1 LEKYVY
7 TIKNET
13 IEEAIKT
20 LKGWQRILA
29 GCAKK
34 HIEAQD
40 RRSLIAS
47 RYMWLRRIK
56 KELELGRITEDEA
69 KYLTHITDMPRQKY
83 NSKIINKTI
92 HPESRKNM
100 IEKYWGSKLS
110 NES

>member
-1 LEKYVY
+1 MY
-7 TIKNET
+7 TIKGET
-13 IEEAIKT
+13 IQEAMKN
-20 LKGWQRILA
+20 LSGWQRILVGSA
-29 GCAKK
+29 IK
-34 HIEAQD
+34 HIRAQE
-40 RRSLIAS
+40 RKSLIAS
-47 RYMWLRRIK
+47 RYMWLRKIK